1 MHDPGGEGARG
12 GRPQLIRHNAREI
25 PVQVLQGPEILS
37 RPVFLVPAR
46 EAALHNF
53 PDIENIERL
62 VQVFRRAIMQGGARR
77 LQRLVAGQQHA
88 LDIRVD
94 GLQFAEHI
102 HSRHIRHPDIQNRN
116 IHRIRPRIRQT
127 FQTATGG
134 NTVELVFENKPQRC
148 AWPGLI
154 IHNQQDRFVRIQH
167 RGCRGPGRRF
177 DSRVHGP

>member
-1 MHDPGGEGARG
+1 M
-12 GRPQLIRHNAREI
+12 L
-25 PVQVLQGPEILS
+25 
-37 RPVFLVPAR
+37 LVPAR

-62 VQVFRRAIMQGGARR
+62 VQIFRRAVMQSGARR
-77 LQRLVAGQQHA
+77 FERLVAGQQHA
-88 LDIRVD
+88 LNIGVD

-116 IHRIRPRIRQT
+116 IHRIRPGIRQT

-154 IHNQQDRFVRIQH
+154 IHNQQDWLVRIQ
-167 RGCRGPGRRF
+167 RGGCGRPGR
-177 DSRVHGP
+177 